1 MEKTISKYK
10 TLATDIEKYLT
21 DKGVYDK
28 IDTILIQFL
37 VDNMELYDMA
47 LDDIRVRGFMVDISK
62 PSEDR
67 EYLQVNQAVGVSNQL
82 QKTITAIE
90 TKLGLTVLDR
100 TKLKLTDAKKVDQ
113 LDEMIWR
120 YY

>member
-1 MEKTISKYK
+1 MAKKISNPKYNQLSK
-10 TLATDIEKYLT
+10 DITKYLT

-62 PSEDR
+62 PSDDR
-67 EYLQVNQAVGVSNQL
+67 EYMQVNQAVGVSNQL

-100 TKLKLTDAKKVDQ
+100 TKLKLTDAKKVDP
-113 LDEMIWR
+113 LDSIL
-120 YY
+120 